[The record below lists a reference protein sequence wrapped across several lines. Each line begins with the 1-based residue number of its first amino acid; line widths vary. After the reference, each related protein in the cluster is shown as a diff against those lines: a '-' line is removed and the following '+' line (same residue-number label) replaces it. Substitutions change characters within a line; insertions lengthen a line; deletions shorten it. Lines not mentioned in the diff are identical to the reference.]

1 MKLKDQEVHDFELL
15 RNKSKYSID
24 ISKVL
29 FNEQKQMTHKELCDA
44 LKIKPNQLSNIIK
57 ILEPFQII
65 FENRIGRNVYYSL
78 NVKGC
83 RFYDD
88 YINNYAPNQL
98 PKRTSRFRFA
108 LGSRQ
113 KNETPVVY
121 AAKSVKK

>member
-65 FENRIGRNVYYSL
+65 FENRIGRNVFYSL
-78 NVKGC
+78 NVKGY

-88 YINNYAPNQL
+88 YMRNYEPHQI
-98 PKRTSRFRFA
+98 PKSARRTNSSSNGGRR
-108 LGSRQ
+108 
-113 KNETPVVY
+113 NTDVVVCT
-121 AAKSVKK
+121 AKK